1 MHRIVLTLITLCL
14 ACLTA
19 LAQSTFPQQE
29 GDRVRYSAT
38 IEMPRG
44 YLSGVCIL
52 LREGDTVKGS
62 LFNEF
67 GISALDFSYS
77 LAKDKVK
84 LHSVMAMLNK
94 WYIKRVLKKDLREL
108 MCSLQAGETTYS
120 DKKYKI
126 DYRFTLLEDE
136 TDE

>member
-1 MHRIVLTLITLCL
+1 MRKTFFLLMFGL

-19 LAQSTFPQQE
+19 TAQTTFPTQE
-29 GDRVRYSAT
+29 GERVRYSAS

-52 LREGDTVKGS
+52 LREDATIKGS

-77 LAKDKVK
+77 PDKDKVK

-94 WYIKRVLKKDLREL
+94 WYIKRVLKKDLRAL
-108 MCSLQAGETTYS
+108 MHSLQAGETSYT

-126 DYRFTLLEDE
+126 DYRFTLLKDE